1 MPDWTDREEAPELGP
16 GWVRMSKKRPDGQQG
31 AKQVDHIWI
40 SPEGR
45 RFRSLKNAHEHL
57 SGYPV
62 GQVAAPAKEKKADK
76 PKEKDKKDDSKAE
89 KKEEKKEKKED
100 KPKAEVKEEKKCV

>member
-62 GQVAAPAKEKKADK
+62 GQVAAPAKEKPKKKAK
-76 PKEKDKKDDSKAE
+76 PKSAVRNGESMYMETDASSFPPHGVEYAVSGKSSE
-89 KKEEKKEKKED
+89 
-100 KPKAEVKEEKKCV
+100 